1 MLHASQLGGLNEV
14 GLILSFL
21 LATFFCTIAFF
32 WNYKND
38 INFAKLKIT
47 KSKFN
52 LAYKYRQFPLL
63 NAPASILNGITLA
76 LPVFFLARDYPE
88 AILGYYAL
96 MTRVM
101 MSPLSLISSSVSLVH
116 LRVIADM
123 VQRSLPVFGYMAK
136 LTCFLL
142 FFAGI
147 PGVVFFIAGPD
158 IFALIFGE
166 KWRLA
171 GEFISI
177 MIPGMVIK
185 FVVSTLSPVF
195 SSTGNSHI
203 AAGWRLL
210 GFLVTISIFINYSG
224 KLTIFQL
231 LHVIVVSDIVLY
243 SLYYLLVCYALKR
256 PKNLI

>member
-1 MLHASQLGGLNEV
+1 M
-14 GLILSFL
+14 
-21 LATFFCTIAFF
+21 AT
-32 WNYKND
+32 
-38 INFAKLKIT
+38 
-47 KSKFN
+47 S
-52 LAYKYRQFPLL
+52 
-63 NAPASILNGITLA
+63 
-76 LPVFFLARDYPE
+76 
-88 AILGYYAL
+88 
-96 MTRVM
+96 
-101 MSPLSLISSSVSLVH
+101 
-116 LRVIADM
+116 
-123 VQRSLPVFGYMAK
+123 
-136 LTCFLL
+136 
-142 FFAGI
+142 
-147 PGVVFFIAGPD
+147 
-158 IFALIFGE
+158 
-166 KWRLA
+166 